1 MGVTLPGVAAFTCQ
15 VKYASLSMRGVSV
28 GKKEP
33 EPPKLGRPPMDEDEI
48 RNCRVIV
55 MVTKDEKEAVRR
67 AVTAAGKKSES
78 DWGYDLIV
86 AALKRG
92 R

>member
-1 MGVTLPGVAAFTCQ
+1 
-15 VKYASLSMRGVSV
+15 
-28 GKKEP
+28 
-33 EPPKLGRPPMDEDEI
+33 MDEDEI

>member
-1 MGVTLPGVAAFTCQ
+1 M
-15 VKYASLSMRGVSV
+15 

-55 MVTKDEKEAVRR
+55 MVTKNEKEAVRK
-67 AVTAAGKKSES
+67 AVSASGKKSES

>member
-1 MGVTLPGVAAFTCQ
+1 
-15 VKYASLSMRGVSV
+15 V

-33 EPPKLGRPPMDEDEI
+33 EPPKLGRPPMDADDI
-48 RNCRVIV
+48 RNYRVIV
-55 MVTKDEKEAVRR
+55 MVTKDEKDAVRK
-67 AVTAAGKKSES
+67 AVAASGKKSES

-86 AALKRG
+86 GALKRG